1 MNRAE
6 RRSLKGA
13 PSVVKQ
19 IVRPKCPLCSGALLW
34 MGLGDAVDTLG
45 VDQVNE
51 FLDEMQGAITDDD
64 VIEFWRCRKCGHVG
78 ALASL
83 QVD

>member
-1 MNRAE
+1 MNRAQ

-13 PSVVKQ
+13 PGVVKQ
-19 IVRPKCPLCSGALLW
+19 IVRPWCPACSGVLLW
-34 MGLGDAVDTLG
+34 MGLGEAVDRLG

-64 VIEFWRCRKCGHVG
+64 VIEFWRCRKCGRIG

>member
-6 RRSLKGA
+6 RRSLMGGR
-13 PSVVKQ
+13 SVMHHL
-19 IVRPKCPLCSGALLW
+19 VRPRCSRCSGAVLW

-45 VDQVNE
+45 VDQVNG
-51 FLDEMQGAITDDD
+51 FLDQMQGAITDDD
-64 VIEFWRCRKCGHVG
+64 VIEFWRCRKCGHIG

-83 QVD
+83 EGG